1 MIAPKLNWY
10 RLIVLRKW
18 NGLFFRLLFQLLLQC
33 SFSISFKCANIFHFE
48 GTVKLN
54 YACSALTI
62 RNKFVVLFFF
72 VKNSIDS
79 AWNATLVYYVNIGIF
94 SFNYLRDGTKRIKY
108 LESYLWFMYF
118 NLIKIIFMLKFFND
132 LRSVVNKL
140 LRLCC
145 QSVCVIKLLYS
156 FYFLWKSRGSFIKA
170 KVVYVE
176 LSSK

>member
-1 MIAPKLNWY
+1 M
-10 RLIVLRKW
+10 
-18 NGLFFRLLFQLLLQC
+18 
-33 SFSISFKCANIFHFE
+33 SF
-48 GTVKLN
+48 
-54 YACSALTI
+54 Y
-62 RNKFVVLFFF
+62 FFF

-140 LRLCC
+140 LRLYC
-145 QSVCVIKLLYS
+145 QSVCMIKLLYS
-156 FYFLWKSRGSFIKA
+156 IYFHWKSRGSFIKA

-176 LSSK
+176 FTTFAFIKQYFIKIIFSIFKLSFNFTVH